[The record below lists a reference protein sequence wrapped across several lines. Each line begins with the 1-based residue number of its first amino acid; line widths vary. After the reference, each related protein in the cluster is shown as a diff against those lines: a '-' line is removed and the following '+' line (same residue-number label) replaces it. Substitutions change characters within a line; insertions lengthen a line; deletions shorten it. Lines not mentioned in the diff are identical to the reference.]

1 MNTKVL
7 FSKESDHW
15 STPKTIYDYFMNKRF
30 VDPCPLHCEENNLL
44 KDFGNVNLY
53 INPPYSDINSWVDYS
68 ISHVCKYFGA
78 KVYLLVPSRTDTKW
92 FQKLLQSDNLK
103 VTFNFFEGR
112 LTPDGKLKFANNQEI
127 TLSKATMD
135 KFDAEKIGNGLDV
148 IMGIRPG
155 DLRLV
160 DSKEKSTTVIAKVEL
175 IEALGNETIVYSNL
189 DLNGAETLE
198 RSSTSITLSAKLKS
212 NPRRHSEIFLDID
225 EDCIHLFDKTTEESI
240 RK

>member
-92 FQKLLQSDNLK
+92 FQKLLQSDNLT

-112 LTPDGKLKFANNQEI
+112 LKFGGSNNSAPFPSVLIELTEHWSSAKKINSIPKSKLK
-127 TLSKATMD
+127 
-135 KFDAEKIGNGLDV
+135 
-148 IMGIRPG
+148 
-155 DLRLV
+155 
-160 DSKEKSTTVIAKVEL
+160 EL
-175 IEALGNETIVYSNL
+175 
-189 DLNGAETLE
+189 
-198 RSSTSITLSAKLKS
+198 
-212 NPRRHSEIFLDID
+212 
-225 EDCIHLFDKTTEESI
+225 
-240 RK
+240 